1 MNFTD
6 PADVSILDL
15 SMEIEE
21 FSSMKD
27 NVREILV
34 IIKYTDSLK
43 SDNWSLSTLVFN
55 IFKNIE

>member
-15 SMEIEE
+15 SMETEE

-27 NVREILV
+27 NIREMLV

-43 SDNWSLSTLVFN
+43 SDIPDMIKYNKYDIDTS
-55 IFKNIE
+55 I